1 MAEAERI
8 WLKAYPPGV
17 PAEIDPSRYG
27 SLVDILEESLARN
40 GPAIAYTCLGADL
53 SYAELDRRSAA
64 VAAWLQEQGV
74 VPGERV
80 AIMLPNVLHFPIV
93 FFGALRAGATVVNV
107 NPLYT
112 PHELAFQLNDSGALT
127 LFVLENFA
135 HTVEAVM
142 DAVPTRRIVIC
153 SMGEMFPAPKSWVAD
168 FVVRRVKKL
177 VRPYRRLRAV
187 SVRFAGVLAQ
197 GLRRTWQ
204 PVPRGPRDIA
214 VLQYTGGTTGVAKGA
229 MLLHRNLVANI
240 LQAQAWYGPAYAKA
254 PAGEQIVIVTAL
266 PLYHIYALTCCALV
280 AMHKGGR
287 CLLIPNPRDF
297 AAVVAALRGQRF
309 HVFPAVNTL
318 FNALANNAEFRTL
331 DFSSLVLSG
340 GGGMAVQRAVAERWQ
355 ALTGCAICEGY
366 GLSETSPLAS
376 CNPADTDHYT
386 GTIGLPVSSTE
397 IAIIDD
403 AGRRVPLG
411 AAGEIAIRG
420 PQVMAGYWQRPD
432 ETAKVMTA
440 DGFLRTGDIGT
451 MDEAGFTRI
460 VDRKKDMIL
469 VSGFNVYPNEVEDV
483 VAAFPGV
490 LECAVIGV
498 PDEHSGEAV
507 KLFVVRKDP
516 ALQEAAL
523 AAYCHANLAGYKRPR
538 FIEFRDE
545 LPKTP
550 VGKIL
555 RRELRP
561 PIEGASG
568 APPLPPAGE
577 GRGEG
582 ARNAIDAPEPAIPA
596 LRP

>member
-1 MAEAERI
+1 MDVSERV
-8 WLKAYPPGV
+8 WLKSYPPGV
-17 PAEIDPSRYG
+17 PPDIDPNRYP
-27 SLVDILEESLARN
+27 SVVAVLEESLARH
-40 GPAIAYTCLGADL
+40 GPEIAYTCLGADL
-53 SYAELDRRSAA
+53 TYAELDRRSAA

-80 AIMLPNVLHFPIV
+80 AIMLPNILHFPVI

-112 PHELAFQLNDSGALT
+112 PHELAFQLKDSGAQT

-142 DAVPTRRIVIC
+142 DEVPTRRIVIC
-153 SMGEMFPAPKSWVAD
+153 AMGEMFPAPKAWVVN
-168 FVVRRVKKL
+168 FVVRHLKKL
-177 VRPYRRLRAV
+177 VRPYARLRPV
-187 SVRFAGVLAQ
+187 SLRFASVLAQ
-197 GLRRTWQ
+197 GRARSWR
-204 PVPRGPRDIA
+204 PVPRSPQDLA

-240 LQAQAWYGPAYAKA
+240 LQAEAWYGPAFAKA
-254 PAGEQIVIVTAL
+254 PPGEQVVFVTAL
-266 PLYHIYALTCCALV
+266 PLYHIYALTCCALI
-280 AMHKGGR
+280 AMRRGGR

-297 AAVVAALRGQRF
+297 PSVVAALHGRRF

-318 FNALANNAEFRTL
+318 FNALANHAGFRTL
-331 DFSSLVLSG
+331 DFSALVLSG
-340 GGGMAVQRAVAERWQ
+340 GGGMAVQRAVAERWL
-355 ALTGCAICEGY
+355 ALTGCPICEGY
-366 GLSETSPLAS
+366 GLSETSPLAT
-376 CNPADTDHYT
+376 CNPANTDRYT

-397 IAIIDD
+397 VAIIDD
-403 AGRRVPLG
+403 AGRHQPSG
-411 AAGEIAIRG
+411 TAGEIAIRG

-440 DGFLRTGDIGT
+440 DGFLRTGDVGI

-490 LECAVIGV
+490 LECAAIGV
-498 PDEHSGEAV
+498 PDEHSGEVV

-516 ALQEAAL
+516 GLQEAAL
-523 AAYCHANLAGYKRPR
+523 AAYCHDHLAGYKRPR
-538 FIEFRDE
+538 IIEFRDE
-545 LPKTP
+545 LPKSP

-555 RRELRP
+555 RRELR
-561 PIEGASG
+561 S
-568 APPLPPAGE
+568 L
-577 GRGEG
+577 
-582 ARNAIDAPEPAIPA
+582 
-596 LRP
+596 

>member
-1 MAEAERI
+1 MDVSDRA
-8 WLKAYPPGV
+8 WLRSYPPGI
-17 PAEIDPSRYG
+17 PAEIDPDAYPSLLDLLEKSFRSHG
-27 SLVDILEESLARN
+27 SQLA
-40 GPAIAYTCLGADL
+40 YHCMGADL
-53 SYAELDRRSAA
+53 TYAQLDQRSAA
-64 VAAWLQEQGV
+64 VAAWLQGQGV

-80 AIMLPNVLHFPIV
+80 AIMLPNVLHFPII

-112 PHELAFQLNDSGALT
+112 PNELAFQLGDSGAKT

-142 DAVPTRRIVIC
+142 DKVPTRRIVLC
-153 SMGEMFPAPKSWVAD
+153 AMGEMFPAPKAWIVD
-168 FVVRRVKKL
+168 FVVRHVKKL
-177 VRPYRRLRAV
+177 VRPHERLRAAAQ
-187 SVRFAGVLAQ
+187 RFSAVLAQ
-197 GLRRTWQ
+197 GRARALQ
-204 PVPRGPRDIA
+204 PVTRGPRDIA

-240 LQAQAWYGPAYAKA
+240 LQAEAWYGPAYAKA
-254 PAGEQIVIVTAL
+254 PRGEQIVTVTAL

-280 AMHKGGR
+280 SMRQGGC

-297 AAVVAALRGQRF
+297 PSVVAALRGRRF

-331 DFSSLVLSG
+331 DFSALVLSG
-340 GGGMAVQRAVAERWQ
+340 GGGMAVQRAVAERWL
-355 ALTGCAICEGY
+355 ALTGCPICEGY
-366 GLSETSPLAS
+366 GLSETSPLAT
-376 CNPADTDHYT
+376 CNPADTDRYT

-397 IAIIDD
+397 VAILDD
-403 AGRRVPLG
+403 EGRHLPVG
-411 AAGEIAIRG
+411 TSGEIAIRG
-420 PQVMAGYWQRPD
+420 PQVMAGYWQRAD

-440 DGFLRTGDIGT
+440 DGFLRTGDVGL
-451 MDEAGFTRI
+451 MDEAGYTRI

-490 LECAVIGV
+490 LECAVVGI

-516 ALQEAAL
+516 SLQESVL
-523 AAYCHANLAGYKRPR
+523 AAYCHENLAGYKRPR
-538 FIEFRDE
+538 VIEFRDE
-545 LPKTP
+545 LPKSP

-561 PIEGASG
+561 P
-568 APPLPPAGE
+568 
-577 GRGEG
+577 R
-582 ARNAIDAPEPAIPA
+582 
-596 LRP
+596 